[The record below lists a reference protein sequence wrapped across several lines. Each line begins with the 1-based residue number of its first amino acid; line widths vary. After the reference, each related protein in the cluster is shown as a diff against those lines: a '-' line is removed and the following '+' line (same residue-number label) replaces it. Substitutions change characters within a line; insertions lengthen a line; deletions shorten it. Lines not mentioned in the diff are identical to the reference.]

1 MKYRFL
7 LVLLLFVSFSGYTQ
21 SIRSLSFEEL
31 KSEIAQKSDTLLILN
46 FWATWC
52 KPCIEEIPWFEQT
65 AKDQYGQKV
74 KLILVNLDFNS
85 KVQSIAVPFIQKKKI
100 ESTVWHIND
109 TDPNSWINQV
119 DSTWSGAIP
128 ATVMYRMNK
137 KVFFK
142 EGTVSEKTL
151 REEILKNLNP

>member
-1 MKYRFL
+1 
-7 LVLLLFVSFSGYTQ
+7 
-21 SIRSLSFEEL
+21 L